1 MEAGKTPRIAPGQRR
16 EVGWLNAGILKLVGL
31 ATGGRPPNVFTTLA
45 RHRVL
50 FRRWMWFAG
59 ALMPG
64 GKLPRRESE
73 LVILR
78 VAHNTD
84 SEYEW
89 GQHERIARQAGLSA
103 EEIARVREGAEAPG
117 WSERQAMLLEATDEL
132 HAARTI
138 GDRLW
143 ARLSG
148 VLSDAEL
155 IELCMLVGHYEML
168 AMTLKSLAVEPDPIP
183 DHRSSLAMRL
193 LGGARR
199 SN

>member
-1 MEAGKTPRIAPGQRR
+1 MEAAKAPRIAPAQRH
-16 EVGWLNAGILKLVGL
+16 EVGWLNAGILKLVGF
-31 ATGGRPPNVFTTLA
+31 ATGGRAPNVFTTLA

-64 GKLPRRESE
+64 GKLPRQEAE

-78 VAHNTD
+78 VAHNTE

-89 GQHERIARQAGLSA
+89 SQHERIARQAGLSA
-103 EEIARVREGAEAPG
+103 EEIARVREGAAAPG
-117 WSERQAMLLEATDEL
+117 WSARRSMLLEATDEL
-132 HAARTI
+132 HSAGVI
-138 GDRLW
+138 GEGLW
-143 ARLSG
+143 TRLSG
-148 VLSDAEL
+148 ALSDVEL

-168 AMTLKSLAVEPDPIP
+168 AMTLKSLAVESDPIS
-183 DHRSSLAMRL
+183 DRRSSPAMRL
-193 LGGARR
+193 LGRRR